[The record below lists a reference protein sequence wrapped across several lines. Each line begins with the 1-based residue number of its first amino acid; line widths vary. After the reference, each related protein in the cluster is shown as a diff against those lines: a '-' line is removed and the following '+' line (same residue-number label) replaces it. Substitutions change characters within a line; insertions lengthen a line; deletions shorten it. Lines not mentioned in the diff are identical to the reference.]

1 VRHPGEHVVERGDH
15 GMHGL
20 IVTRVVLLRHQSAG
34 NGARPPRFSGGVT
47 EPAPNHDPARIV
59 RRAEELLRDGLVQ
72 VNGRTAQLGD
82 KANPSRDAISV
93 AGQPLATAPEPLVL
107 LLNKPMGVLCSCSD
121 PHGRPTVLDLLPPEL
136 RRGSGL
142 HPVGR
147 LDADSRGALLLSNQ
161 GDLTLRLTHPRYGH
175 RKTYRVWVEGRPS
188 PAALERWRRGVRLDG
203 EPTQPVQLRVLKTS
217 AEATYLEVVMG
228 EGRNRQIR
236 RTAEL
241 LGHPVRDLQRVA
253 IGPIQLG
260 TLPEG
265 RWRRVDRQEWEHQ
278 DGQP

>member
-1 VRHPGEHVVERGDH
+1 
-15 GMHGL
+15 MA
-20 IVTRVVLLRHQSAG
+20 SAG
-34 NGARPPRFSGGVT
+34 GPERLQKLIANAGLYSR
-47 EPAPNHDPARIV
+47 
-59 RRAEELLRDGLVQ
+59 RRAEELLREGRVQ
-72 VNGRTAQLGD
+72 VNGRPAQLGD
-82 KANPSRDAISV
+82 KADPSRDAIRV
-93 AGQPLATAPEPLVL
+93 DGQPLAAPPEPLVL

-188 PAALERWRRGVRLDG
+188 PAALQRWRRGVRLDG

-236 RTAEL
+236 RTAAL
-241 LGHPVRDLQRVA
+241 LGHPVRDLQRLA
-253 IGPIQLG
+253 IGDLNLG
-260 TLPEG
+260 RLREG
-265 RWRRVDRQEWEHQ
+265 EWRRLDRGEW
-278 DGQP
+278 QPLVQPS

>member
-1 VRHPGEHVVERGDH
+1 
-15 GMHGL
+15 MA
-20 IVTRVVLLRHQSAG
+20 SAG
-34 NGARPPRFSGGVT
+34 GPERLQKLIANAGLCSR
-47 EPAPNHDPARIV
+47 

-82 KANPSRDAISV
+82 KADPTRDAISV
-93 AGQPLATAPEPLVL
+93 GGKPLAAAPEPLVL

-161 GDLTLRLTHPRYGH
+161 GDLTLQLTHPRYGH

-188 PAALERWRRGVRLDG
+188 PAALERWRQGVRLDG
-203 EPTQPVQLRVLKTS
+203 EATQPVGVRVIKTTG
-217 AEATYLEVVMG
+217 EATCLEVVMG

-236 RTAEL
+236 RTAAL
-241 LGHPVRDLQRVA
+241 LGHPVRDLQRLA
-253 IGPIQLG
+253 IGDLALG
-260 TLPEG
+260 RLREG
-265 RWRRVDRQEWEHQ
+265 EWRRLNRGEWQ
-278 DGQP
+278 ALVQPS